1 MSRGGFR
8 RFRASVYVLRI
19 VIRCFLMAHAVS
31 VRLDGE
37 ALLALRQLEAEG
49 MSRSEAIR
57 SALVAA
63 AAQRYDKHVLAE
75 QVTALEADDDDRAEM
90 LAVAD
95 IMESLRAPG

>member
-1 MSRGGFR
+1 
-8 RFRASVYVLRI
+8 
-19 VIRCFLMAHAVS
+19 MAHAVS

-49 MSRSEAIR
+49 MTRSEAIR

-75 QVTALEADDDDRAEM
+75 QVAALEADDDDRAEM